1 MTFLLKAA
9 EVMHSNP
16 DNPAAIKHFEDLKK
30 EWSDQ
35 MKKMQTMLKKSFP
48 PLAYVTAF
56 GTISLT
62 ILHVHTQSEPLDF
75 LYHVSCAKLC
85 VSYYC

>member
-62 ILHVHTQSEPLDF
+62 IPHVYTHSEIFDPLF
-75 LYHVSCAKLC
+75 AST
-85 VSYYC
+85 